1 MDLKG
6 IFKGSAAK
14 VDASTASQAAGQQT
28 GQQGGA
34 SAEGADA
41 TQSKASSPLDAFKF
55 LVPNMA
61 DANGADS
68 GDGKSKQ
75 VAFSRSS
82 EAMTPE
88 NLNAIASK
96 LDFSS
101 AISPA
106 SLAALQEGKP
116 DALLSVMNDVGRA
129 AYMAA
134 LQHSGAMND
143 TILDNRLN
151 SLSKALP
158 DDISKVLTDNGLR
171 EHISSFD
178 NPVVKEG
185 MKGIADRVRSAHP
198 DATPKEVAKMTQDY
212 FLALAQAIS
221 PEDSAAAGK
230 GGKGGNAPPVNWLE
244 YALAESS

>member
-14 VDASTASQAAGQQT
+14 VDASSAGQQAAPQA
-28 GQQGGA
+28 GQQA
-34 SAEGADA
+34 GADGA
-41 TQSKASSPLDAFKF
+41 TGDAAQSKAASPLDAFKF
-55 LVPNMA
+55 LVPNTA
-61 DANGADS
+61 DASGADS

-75 VAFSRSS
+75 VTISRSS

-116 DALLSVMNDVGRA
+116 EALLSVMNDVGRA

-151 SLSKALP
+151 SLSKSLP

-171 EHISSFD
+171 EHISSFE

-185 MKGIADRVRSAHP
+185 MKGIADRVRAAHP

-221 PEDSAAAGK
+221 PEDASAAGK
-230 GGKGGNAPPVNWLE
+230 GGKGGTVPPVNWLE